1 MFIIFSVVA
10 EIEIIRRVG
19 KKNVES
25 GVRWQIRLV
34 KDSCTENQLQ
44 ESKGRAGEAESTK
57 FKKNQAKKKK
67 KKYGNWQTNKQAN
80 KHISKNSNT
89 TLITYPLY
97 FLYVFGYWPGK
108 QRCN

>member
-67 KKYGNWQTNKQAN
+67 KVRKLANKQT
-80 KHISKNSNT
+80 SKQ
-89 TLITYPLY
+89 TYQQ
-97 FLYVFGYWPGK
+97 K
-108 QRCN
+108 